1 LFDQAS
7 SEANMI
13 DLKGL
18 SAFPITPSDRNGNV
32 DAGALRAVLSPLLEA
47 GVDSIGLLGSTG
59 TYPYFTREERRRAVE
74 TTMEQVAGQ
83 MPVLV
88 GIGALRTDDAVKL
101 ANDARVGGAAVGL
114 LAPVSYTPLTD
125 EEVFQHFTTVVR
137 ESGLPICI
145 YDNPGTT
152 HFRFSADLLARLGKV
167 EGIVGLKSPAPDVNE
182 IASHLS
188 GLRGA
193 VPPGFSLGYSADW
206 NCVEAL
212 LAGGDTWYSVL
223 GGICPR
229 ICVAIARAVEKG
241 DAPRARELNE
251 RLRPVWDLFKTHSG
265 LRVAYA
271 MAEKFC
277 AAQPPL
283 PILPLPPLI
292 VRTISETIAS
302 LRLD

>member
-1 LFDQAS
+1 
-7 SEANMI
+7 MI

-18 SAFPITPSDRNGNV
+18 SAFPITPADRSGKV
-32 DAGALRAVLSPLLEA
+32 DTDALRAVLSPLLDA

-59 TYPYFTREERRRAVE
+59 TYPYLTREERRRAVE
-74 TTMEQVAGQ
+74 TAIKQVAGRI
-83 MPVLV
+83 PVLV

-101 ANDARVGGAAVGL
+101 ADDARVSGAAVGL

-137 ESGLPICI
+137 ESGLPVCV

-152 HFRFSADLLARLGKV
+152 HFRFSIDLVARLSKV
-167 EGIVGLKSPAPDVNE
+167 EGIIGLKSPAPDVNE
-182 IASHLS
+182 ITSHLS
-188 GLRGA
+188 GLRRA
-193 VPPGFSLGYSADW
+193 VPRGFSLGYSADW

-223 GGICPR
+223 GGICPK
-229 ICVAIARAVEKG
+229 ICVAIARAIQNG

-265 LRVAYA
+265 LRVVYA
-271 MAEKFC
+271 MAEKIC
-277 AAQPPL
+277 AAKPPL
-283 PILPLPPLI
+283 PILPLPPAI
-292 VRTISETIAS
+292 VQTISETIAS
-302 LRLD
+302 LQLD

>member
-1 LFDQAS
+1 
-7 SEANMI
+7 MI

-18 SAFPITPSDRNGNV
+18 SAFPITPSDRNGKV
-32 DAGALRAVLSPLLEA
+32 DAGALRAVVASLLEA

-59 TYPYFTREERRRAVE
+59 TYPYLTREERRRAVE
-74 TTMEQVAGQ
+74 TTVEQVAGR

-137 ESGLPICI
+137 ESGLPVCI

-152 HFRFSADLLARLGKV
+152 HFRFSADLVARLGKV
-167 EGIVGLKSPAPDVNE
+167 EGIVGLKSPAPEVNE

-188 GLRGA
+188 GLRRA
-193 VPPGFSLGYSADW
+193 VPRGFSLGYSADW

-271 MAEKFC
+271 MAENIC
-277 AAQPPL
+277 AAEPPL
-283 PILPLPPLI
+283 PILPLPPAI
-292 VRTISETIAS
+292 VQTISETFAS
-302 LRLD
+302 VHLD

>member
-1 LFDQAS
+1 LFGKAS
-7 SEANMI
+7 GETNMI

-18 SAFPITPSDRNGNV
+18 SAFPITPSDRKGKV
-32 DAGALRAVLSPLLEA
+32 DAGALRTVVSRLLEA

-74 TTMEQVAGQ
+74 TTVEQVAGR

-114 LAPVSYTPLTD
+114 LAPISYTPLTD
-125 EEVFQHFTTVVR
+125 EEVFQHFTTVVH
-137 ESGLPICI
+137 EGGLPICI

-182 IASHLS
+182 IVSHLS
-188 GLRGA
+188 GLRRA
-193 VPPGFSLGYSADW
+193 VPRGFSLGYSADW

-229 ICVAIARAVEKG
+229 ICVAIARAVAKG

-251 RLRPVWDLFKTHSG
+251 RLRPVWDLFRTHSG

-271 MAEKFC
+271 VAEKVC

-283 PILPLPPLI
+283 PILPLPPAI

-302 LRLD
+302 LQLD

>member
-1 LFDQAS
+1 
-7 SEANMI
+7 MI

-18 SAFPITPSDRNGNV
+18 SAFPITPSDRNGKV
-32 DAGALRAVLSPLLEA
+32 DAGALRAVVAPLLEA

-59 TYPYFTREERRRAVE
+59 TYPYLTREERRRAVE
-74 TTMEQVAGQ
+74 TTVEQVAGR

-137 ESGLPICI
+137 ESGLPVCM

-152 HFRFSADLLARLGKV
+152 HFRFSADLVARLGKV

-182 IASHLS
+182 ITSHLS
-188 GLRGA
+188 GLRRA
-193 VPPGFSLGYSADW
+193 LPRGFSLGYSADW

-223 GGICPR
+223 GGICPK
-229 ICVAIARAVEKG
+229 ICVAIAQAVAKG

-251 RLRPVWDLFKTHSG
+251 RLRPV
-265 LRVAYA
+265 
-271 MAEKFC
+271 
-277 AAQPPL
+277 
-283 PILPLPPLI
+283 
-292 VRTISETIAS
+292 
-302 LRLD
+302 

>member
-1 LFDQAS
+1 
-7 SEANMI
+7 MI

-18 SAFPITPSDRNGNV
+18 CAFPITPSDRSGKI
-32 DAGALRAVLSPLLEA
+32 DAGALRAVVSPLLEA

-59 TYPYFTREERRRAVE
+59 TYPYLTREERRRAVE
-74 TTMEQVAGQ
+74 TTIEQVAGR

-101 ANDARVGGAAVGL
+101 ANDARVSGAAVGL

-125 EEVFQHFTTVVR
+125 EEVFQHFSTVVH
-137 ESGLPICI
+137 ESGLPVCV

-152 HFRFSADLLARLGKV
+152 HFRFSADLVAR
-167 EGIVGLKSPAPDVNE
+167 
-182 IASHLS
+182 
-188 GLRGA
+188 
-193 VPPGFSLGYSADW
+193 LGYSADW

-223 GGICPR
+223 GGICPK
-229 ICVAIARAVEKG
+229 ICVAIAQAVEKG

-271 MAEKFC
+271 MAEKIC

-283 PILPLPPLI
+283 PILPLPPAI

-302 LRLD
+302 LQLD

>member
-1 LFDQAS
+1 
-7 SEANMI
+7 MI

-18 SAFPITPSDRNGNV
+18 SAFPITPSDRNGKV
-32 DAGALRAVLSPLLEA
+32 DAGALRAVVAPLLEA

-59 TYPYFTREERRRAVE
+59 TYPYLTREERRRAVE
-74 TTMEQVAGQ
+74 TTIEQVAGR

-88 GIGALRTDDAVKL
+88 GIGALRTDDTVKL

-137 ESGLPICI
+137 ESGLPVCI

-152 HFRFSADLLARLGKV
+152 HFRFSADLLARLSKV

-188 GLRGA
+188 GLRRA
-193 VPPGFSLGYSADW
+193 VPRGFSLGYSADW

-223 GGICPR
+223 GGICPK
-229 ICVAIARAVEKG
+229 ICVAIAQAVAKG

-271 MAEKFC
+271 IAEKIC
-277 AAQPPL
+277 AAKPPL
-283 PILPLPPLI
+283 PILPLPPAI

-302 LRLD
+302 LQQD

>member
-1 LFDQAS
+1 
-7 SEANMI
+7 MI

-18 SAFPITPSDRNGNV
+18 SAFPITPSDRNGKV
-32 DAGALRAVLSPLLEA
+32 DAGALRAVVSPLLEA
-47 GVDSIGLLGSTG
+47 GVNSIGLLGSTG
-59 TYPYFTREERRRAVE
+59 TYPYLTREERRRAVE
-74 TTMEQVAGQ
+74 TTVEQVAGR

-137 ESGLPICI
+137 ESGLPVCI

-152 HFRFSADLLARLGKV
+152 HFRFSADLVARLGKV
-167 EGIVGLKSPAPDVNE
+167 EGIVGLKSPAPEVNE
-182 IASHLS
+182 IAAHLS
-188 GLRGA
+188 ALRRA
-193 VPPGFSLGYSADW
+193 VPRGFSLGYSADW

-223 GGICPR
+223 GGICPK
-229 ICVAIARAVEKG
+229 ICVAIAQAVEKG

-271 MAEKFC
+271 MAEKIC

-283 PILPLPPLI
+283 PILPLPPAI
-292 VRTISETIAS
+292 VRAISETIAS
-302 LRLD
+302 LQLD